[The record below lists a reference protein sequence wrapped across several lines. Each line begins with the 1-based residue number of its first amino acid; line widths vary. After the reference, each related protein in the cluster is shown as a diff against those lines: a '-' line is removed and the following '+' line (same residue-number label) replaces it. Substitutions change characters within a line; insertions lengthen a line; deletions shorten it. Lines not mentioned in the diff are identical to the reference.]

1 MRLTA
6 RRLLATSL
14 ALPFASPALAG
25 DVVVKLGAG
34 DGFVVE
40 DSTGSEE
47 LLRVDQAPDAGVS
60 AQRVIIDDA
69 SPQRT
74 TDAALLV
81 TRNASGETPLIVV
94 GDSVFSNEPLQCWV
108 PGDLSESTNA
118 AVAITDT
125 GGYIANTVISL
136 SGSVRVGIDASGNCS
151 ITDFC
156 FG

>member
-34 DGFVVE
+34 DDFVVQ
-40 DSTGSEE
+40 DSTGSKE
-47 LLRVDQAPDAGVS
+47 LLRVDQAPDAGVR

-74 TDAALLV
+74 TA
-81 TRNASGETPLIVV
+81 G
-94 GDSVFSNEPLQCWV
+94 W
-108 PGDLSESTNA
+108 
-118 AVAITDT
+118 
-125 GGYIANTVISL
+125 
-136 SGSVRVGIDASGNCS
+136 S
-151 ITDFC
+151 I
-156 FG
+156 